1 MISCPFGILIY
12 SVIKVVKKLQKMTL
26 EIAKKCDRGPS
37 PFVAMSLSLNNS
49 DGRGLF
55 RHHQELESI
64 ALADE
69 LCYELLHLLCSEA
82 RHCLFER

>member
-1 MISCPFGILIY
+1 MFVWYFDLFCHKGSEKAAKNDFGNC
-12 SVIKVVKKLQKMTL
+12 
-26 EIAKKCDRGPS
+26 KKCDRGPS

-82 RHCLFER
+82 